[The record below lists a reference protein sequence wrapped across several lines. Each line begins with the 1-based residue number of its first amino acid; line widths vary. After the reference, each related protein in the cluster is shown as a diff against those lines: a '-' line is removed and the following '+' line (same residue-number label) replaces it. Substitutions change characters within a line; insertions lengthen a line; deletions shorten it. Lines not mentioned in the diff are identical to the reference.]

1 MILIIKIIKNI
12 IKDNLNDFKKKK
24 NENDNW
30 FKNETHSLFL
40 FQIHFGTCLA
50 RMYLAANVI
59 GINCAA
65 GMSELIKKDIL
76 EV

>member
-1 MILIIKIIKNI
+1 MDVNKYYYIL
-12 IKDNLNDFKKKK
+12 
-24 NENDNW
+24 
-30 FKNETHSLFL
+30 
-40 FQIHFGTCLA
+40 QIHFGTCLA

-76 EV
+76 EVCQRWLSLGHT